1 MFNNR
6 VSSRQSTTQNQ
17 DRIDAVTFAK
27 LRTKNL
33 EQRIVARHDREIRS
47 LNEKVQ
53 KIVNNPDSELNIM
66 KEKYETQSKI
76 LSDYEIKMLNLV
88 NYIRKL
94 EKGLEA
100 VKGLLVNKTNTP
112 DTSDVVS
119 APVEEKVEE
128 SSPVEEKVEESDP
141 VEEKEEESTPVEEK
155 VEESAPVE
163 EKVEESP
170 PVEEV
175 ESVEE
180 VKKESDGEVDENV
193 SLEIVEE

>member
-6 VSSRQSTTQNQ
+6 VASRQSNTQNQ

-76 LSDYEIKMLNLV
+76 LSDYETKMLNLV

-112 DTSDVVS
+112 DTSNVVS

-128 SSPVEEKVEESDP
+128 SVPVEEKVEESVP
-141 VEEKEEESTPVEEK
+141 VEEKVEESVPVEEK

-163 EKVEESP
+163 EKVEESAS
-170 PVEEV
+170 VEEV

>member
-6 VSSRQSTTQNQ
+6 VASRQSNTQNQ

-76 LSDYEIKMLNLV
+76 LSDYETKMLNLV

-128 SSPVEEKVEESDP
+128 SA
-141 VEEKEEESTPVEEK
+141 PVEEK

-163 EKVEESP
+163 EKEEESA

-180 VKKESDGEVDENV
+180 VKKESDGEIDENV

>member
-1 MFNNR
+1 MQRLGN
-6 VSSRQSTTQNQ
+6 
-17 DRIDAVTFAK
+17 
-27 LRTKNL
+27 KNL
-33 EQRIVARHDREIRS
+33 EQRIVARHDRDIRS

-76 LSDYEIKMLNLV
+76 LSDYETKMLNLV

-128 SSPVEEKVEESDP
+128 AAPVEEKVEEA
-141 VEEKEEESTPVEEK
+141 
-155 VEESAPVE
+155 APVE
-163 EKVEESP
+163 EKVEESVP
-170 PVEEV
+170 VEEKVEESVPVEEKVEEV